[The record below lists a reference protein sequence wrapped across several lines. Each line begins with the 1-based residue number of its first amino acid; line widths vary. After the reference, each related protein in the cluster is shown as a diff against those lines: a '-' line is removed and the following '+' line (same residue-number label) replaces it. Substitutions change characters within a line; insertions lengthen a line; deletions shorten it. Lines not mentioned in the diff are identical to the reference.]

1 MVWAACRVAPLLGVA
16 ARMRMGRR
24 LSGAASATPSPLCTL
39 LDEESALA
47 DAARR
52 FAHEC
57 VAPRVRQ
64 MDQAGAMDPEV
75 IEGLFSDGLMGI
87 EVPEEYG
94 GSAATFTGAC
104 LVIEELAKVD
114 PAVSVM
120 VDIHNTII
128 NNCFTNWASADL
140 KAEWLPRLASDT
152 LGSFCLSEAGS
163 GSDAFALRTIAKRDG
178 SDFLLTGEKCWI
190 SNSAE
195 AGVFLVM
202 ANAAPEKG
210 YKGITCFVVPRS
222 AHGLSVGKKEDK
234 LGIRASS
241 TCAVVLDEVRIPESA
256 VLGEVG
262 QGYKYAIEIL
272 NEGRIGIGA
281 QMVGLAQGALD
292 LTLPYLHERKQFGSR
307 LIDFQAVS
315 HEVARL
321 SSELHAAR
329 LLVYDAAR
337 RKESAAPLVK
347 EAAMAKLM
355 ASVVAEK
362 TASKCIELL
371 GGVGFTREYGVE
383 KLYRDAKIGS
393 IYEGTSNIQLNTISK
408 LISAQYTR

>member
-1 MVWAACRVAPLLGVA
+1 MTGARQIPIGRATSCRQLSAVA
-16 ARMRMGRR
+16 
-24 LSGAASATPSPLCTL
+24 GAKQTPPPLCTL
-39 LDEESALA
+39 LDEERALA

-52 FAHEC
+52 FAVTH
-57 VAPRVRQ
+57 VAPHVQRMDEEGQ
-64 MDQAGAMDPEV
+64 MDVGV
-75 IEGLFSDGLMGI
+75 IRGLFEGGLMGI

-94 GSAATFTGAC
+94 GCGASFTSAC
-104 LVIEELAKVD
+104 LVIEELAKID
-114 PAVSVM
+114 PAVSLM

-128 NNCFTNWASADL
+128 TNCLRNWASEEM
-140 KAEWLPRLASDT
+140 KAEWLPQLSSNT

-163 GSDAFALRTIAKRDG
+163 GSDAFALRTVARRDG

-202 ANAAPEKG
+202 ANAAPEVG
-210 YKGITCFVVPRS
+210 YKGITCFVVPRGAS
-222 AHGLSVGKKEDK
+222 GLTVGKKENK

-241 TCAVVLDEVRIPESA
+241 TCTVMLDEVRVPASG

-262 QGYKYAIEIL
+262 HGYKYAIEIL

-292 LTLPYLHERKQFGSR
+292 LTLPYLHTRKQFGKT
-307 LIDFQAVS
+307 LMDFQAVA
-315 HEVARL
+315 HDVAQL
-321 SSELHAAR
+321 SAELHAAR

-337 RKESAAPLVK
+337 RKEAGVPLVK
-347 EAAMAKLM
+347 EAAMAKLL
-355 ASVVAEK
+355 ASVAAEK

-371 GGVGFTREYGVE
+371 GGVGFTKEYGVE

-393 IYEGTSNIQLNTISK
+393 IYEGTSNIQRNTIAK
-408 LISAQYTR
+408 LISAQYK